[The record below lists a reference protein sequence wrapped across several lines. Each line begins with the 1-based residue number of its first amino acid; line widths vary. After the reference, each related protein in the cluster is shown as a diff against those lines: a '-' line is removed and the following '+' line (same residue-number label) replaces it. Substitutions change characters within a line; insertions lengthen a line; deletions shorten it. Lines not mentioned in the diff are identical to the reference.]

1 MELQKI
7 PLNKIQG
14 LSERVRKSMSPELL
28 EELEASLREV
38 GQLVP
43 VKVRAYN
50 GAYVLVY
57 GHRRVQAAKA
67 AGMTEVDALVVTGE
81 DGDLLT
87 QSLIE
92 NVVRENMA
100 AIDVANA
107 LQAII
112 ETTGC
117 TQEVLARKL
126 GHAQSWVGAYLNML
140 DPELGNISRD
150 ITEYAVREAKAG
162 TGGDLKLA
170 GQVLQKAA
178 KDKLSARDTRMVAE
192 VARRAQDLGGPKAVT
207 ALLKQD
213 KDSILNAHAVLPA
226 RRPDKK
232 AKAPGRVVKTHFS
245 WLKDPQSML
254 AEEGLKAASALVAS
268 IAKSEEDRGGG
279 RVVLKNLLHLSK
291 KLTVQ
296 IEKALDE

>member
-170 GQVLQKAA
+170 GQVVQKAA
-178 KDKLSARDTRMVAE
+178 KDK
-192 VARRAQDLGGPKAVT
+192 GGPKAVT

-279 RVVLKNLLHLSK
+279 RGGLKNLLHLSK

-296 IEKALDE
+296 IEKALDEEPKFRH